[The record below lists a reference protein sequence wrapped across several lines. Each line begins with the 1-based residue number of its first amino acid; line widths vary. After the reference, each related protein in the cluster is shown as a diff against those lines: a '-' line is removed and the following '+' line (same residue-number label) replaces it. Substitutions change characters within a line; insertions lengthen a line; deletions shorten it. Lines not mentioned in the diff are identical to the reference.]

1 MRHVLAAVVTSLAAL
16 AACAPKPAA
25 LPASGRIALK
35 FVTDW
40 KAEAEQGGFYQAL
53 ATGEFAKRGL
63 DVTIIPGGPGV
74 NVPQLLAT
82 GAADLGIASNSFQVA
97 DLAAEGVPATA
108 VMAAFQHDP
117 QILMAHPDAGVAKP
131 DDLEGDRPILV
142 SAASTAS
149 MWPWLKATFG
159 VSENQR
165 RTYSGDSAPFLAD
178 KRAVQQGYVTSE
190 PYTVKKA
197 AGFDPVVLTLSD
209 YGYGGYAGMVLASNA
224 TLEKNPAAVRAFT
237 DAAAAGWRSYL
248 HGDPAAA
255 DALIK
260 RDDPEMTQDVLDHA
274 RQAMIDHHLVEDGPA
289 AVGAMSDRRWRDF
302 RAQLIKLKLAKPELD
317 LSRAYSLNYL
327 PSSAARP

>member
-1 MRHVLAAVVTSLAAL
+1 MVAALAAL

-25 LPASGRIALK
+25 PPTSGRTALK

-40 KAEAEQGGFYQAL
+40 KAEAEHGGFYQAL
-53 ATGEFAKRGL
+53 ATGEFARRGL

-117 QILMAHPDAGVAKP
+117 QILMTHPGEGVAKP
-131 DDLEGDRPILV
+131 EDLKGDRPILV

-159 VSENQR
+159 VSESQR

-197 AGFDPVVLTLSD
+197 AGFDPVILTLSD
-209 YGYGGYAGMVLASNA
+209 YGYGGYAGMVLASNTVLA
-224 TLEKNPAAVRAFT
+224 KSPAAVRAFNE
-237 DAAAAGWRSYL
+237 AAAAGWRSYL
-248 HGDPAAA
+248 HGDPAPA

-260 RDDPEMTQDVLDHA
+260 HDDPEMTQDVLDHA
-274 RQAMIDHHLVEDGPA
+274 RQAMIDHHLVEDGPT

-302 RAQLIKLKLAKPELD
+302 RALLIKLKLAKPELD

-327 PSSAARP
+327 PSSAAHP